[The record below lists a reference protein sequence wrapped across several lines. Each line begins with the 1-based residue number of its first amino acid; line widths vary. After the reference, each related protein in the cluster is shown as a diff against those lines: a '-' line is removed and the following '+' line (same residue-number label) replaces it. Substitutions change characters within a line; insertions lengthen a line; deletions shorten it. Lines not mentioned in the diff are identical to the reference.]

1 MKFRNP
7 SIVAA
12 LLILN
17 LKTYSD
23 EKDKDLKRV
32 TVSARNLADL
42 FGYSNSYIDP
52 ETLKELEFQ
61 LRQRGYLFFV
71 IESGVYGM
79 LRISV
84 LTNWPRLAMS
94 RIEGAL
100 DCSLEEI
107 EAMIDAEPE
116 PEDQNGTTQ

>member
-1 MKFRNP
+1 MKFRNAQ
-7 SIVAA
+7 IVAA

-32 TVSARNLADL
+32 CVSARNLADL

-52 ETLKELEFQ
+52 ETLKELDFQ

-71 IESGVYGM
+71 IESGVYGL
-79 LRISV
+79 LRTSV
-84 LTNWPRLAMS
+84 VANWPRLAMS

-100 DCSLEEI
+100 DCPLEEI
-107 EAMIDAEPE
+107 EALLDAEPE
-116 PEDQNGTTQ
+116 SVGE